1 MFINN
6 SKFPASIGAY
16 TTIPKAPNGKLIDQ
30 TPSTCLYIV
39 HIDIA
44 FGNCMSIGGFKYAL
58 IFVDPATQYNWGFGL
73 KLIHH
78 DNIIAA
84 FMAFFAEAGNLAR
97 QFFCDCD
104 EKLFVSHLCLFL
116 HLKLLSIISS
126 PAEHQSANGLV
137 ESHRKIMVHMPC
149 TYLTEKQMPWLFWY
163 YAIKHSARMINM
175 IPG

>member
-1 MFINN
+1 LFINN

-58 IFVDPATQYNWGFGL
+58 IFFDPATQYNWCFGL

-84 FMAFFAEAGNLAR
+84 FMAFCAEAGNLAH
-97 QFFCDCD
+97 QFCCDCE
-104 EKLFVSHLCLFL
+104 EKLFGSRICLFL
-116 HLKLLSIISS
+116 HLEHSLIVSSGTPVGKQIS
-126 PAEHQSANGLV
+126 
-137 ESHRKIMVHMPC
+137 
-149 TYLTEKQMPWLFWY
+149 
-163 YAIKHSARMINM
+163 
-175 IPG
+175 